1 MVQRIEEVLM
11 QRDGVS
17 HDEAKALVR
26 EAAEALMDYIEDGDF
41 ESAEE
46 VCSDFFGLE
55 PDYLEQLL

>member
-17 HDEAKALVR
+17 LDEATALVR

-46 VCSDFFGLE
+46 VCSAFFGLE
-55 PDYLEQLL
+55 PDYIDQLL